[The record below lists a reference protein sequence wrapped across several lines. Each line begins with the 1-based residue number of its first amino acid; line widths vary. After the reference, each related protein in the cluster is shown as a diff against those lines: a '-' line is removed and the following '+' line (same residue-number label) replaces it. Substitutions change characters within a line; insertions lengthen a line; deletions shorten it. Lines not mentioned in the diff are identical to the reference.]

1 MERDINTKVIVE
13 SFEQSASDESEQAP
27 KSKTSKRK
35 FITWDGWNGGEKT
48 RTGTVI
54 AALTAN

>member
-1 MERDINTKVIVE
+1 MLQMSLNKHLNL
-13 SFEQSASDESEQAP
+13 QA
-27 KSKTSKRK
+27 SKRK

-54 AALTAN
+54 AALTVN

>member
-1 MERDINTKVIVE
+1 ME